1 MKKVHLLFGFA
12 LCLFAGC
19 GGSGTGSGSCG
30 DPALVAIPSA
40 DSSAPQLTWYVTQAS
55 ETPSGP
61 VSGIT
66 PYTGS
71 EVNISVAPTDEVK
84 VYLVARDEQ
93 SGVAQVSMTGTF
105 GQTCSTP
112 SGPIAASGMLPEES
126 QDLSFLTVCGMI
138 EWKLDEIPVNVGMS
152 CGPGNTLTELNFV
165 LTGSADNNT
174 GTMAESTLTITV
186 TP

>member
-1 MKKVHLLFGFA
+1 MKKVHLLLGCA
-12 LCLFAGC
+12 LLLFAGC
-19 GGSGTGSGSCG
+19 GGSGSSSCG
-30 DPALVAIPSA
+30 DPALVAIPA
-40 DSSAPQLTWYVTQAS
+40 TDSSAPELTWYVTQAS

-61 VSGIT
+61 VSAIT

-71 EVNISVAPTDEVK
+71 EVNVSADPTDEVK

-93 SGVAQVSMTGTF
+93 SGIAQVSMSGTF

-112 SGPIAASGMLPEES
+112 SGPIAASGLLPEES

-138 EWKLDEIPVNVGMS
+138 EWRLDDIPINVGMS

-165 LTGSADNNT
+165 LTGTADNNT
-174 GTMAESTLTITV
+174 GTMAVSTLTITV
-186 TP
+186 AP